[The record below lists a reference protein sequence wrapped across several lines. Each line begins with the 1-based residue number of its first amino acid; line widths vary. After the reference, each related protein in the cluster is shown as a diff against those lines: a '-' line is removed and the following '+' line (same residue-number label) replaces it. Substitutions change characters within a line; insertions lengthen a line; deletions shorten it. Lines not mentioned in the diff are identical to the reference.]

1 MVDRNAPQRSANGA
15 DLYSKLVLLTGLRLL
30 VGTALLVAT
39 AVLTLGSESFAGGV
53 ESYLYA
59 IIGALYV
66 ASLVSVLLLRR
77 RLFLRGLAHVHIFAD
92 LVAATGLVYLTGGVE
107 SIFTILYPLA
117 IVNAAIGLGRRGAV
131 IGAVGASVAF
141 CSLTFGMETGVL
153 PPAAAYLL
161 RPPIP
166 TGRLLLNVL
175 LNLSAFLLSGA
186 LASFL
191 AEQLQGARIELRE
204 REKRL

>member
-1 MVDRNAPQRSANGA
+1 MAGEGPPRRSAKGA

-77 RLFLRGLAHVHIFAD
+77 RLFLRGLAHVHIVAD
-92 LVAATGLVYLTGGVE
+92 LAAATGLVYLPGGVQ
-107 SIFTILYPLA
+107 SI
-117 IVNAAIGLGRRGAV
+117 
-131 IGAVGASVAF
+131 
-141 CSLTFGMETGVL
+141 
-153 PPAAAYLL
+153 
-161 RPPIP
+161 
-166 TGRLLLNVL
+166 
-175 LNLSAFLLSGA
+175 
-186 LASFL
+186 
-191 AEQLQGARIELRE
+191 
-204 REKRL
+204 